1 MFVIWNLGF
10 VISNTMLEKI
20 KTIREKIGAGMVDIK
35 KALIEAK
42 GNEEKAI
49 ELLRKSGKAKAI
61 KKSERTA
68 KEGIVASYIHS
79 NKRVGVM
86 IKLLCETDFVARNS
100 DFQELAKD
108 ICMHIA
114 GMNPK
119 FLKPEDVSSEIV
131 DEEKEIWKEQLKNEG
146 KPEAMLAKI
155 MEGKEKKFREE
166 SALLTQPF
174 VKNPDITVEELI
186 AEKIGVIGEN
196 IQIGKFIRYEL

>member
-1 MFVIWNLGF
+1 M
-10 VISNTMLEKI
+10 SLEKI
-20 KTIREKIGAGMVDIK
+20 KTIREKTGAGMVDIK
-35 KALIEAK
+35 KALEQAG

-49 ELLRKSGKAKAI
+49 ELLRKSGQAKAL

-68 KEGIVASYIHS
+68 KEGVVASYIHS
-79 NKRVGVM
+79 NSRVGVM

-131 DEEKEIWKEQLKNEG
+131 EKEKEIWKEQLKNEG
-146 KPEAMLAKI
+146 KPEAMFEKI
-155 MEGKEKKFREE
+155 MSGKEKKLREE
-166 SALLTQPF
+166 MALLSQPF
-174 VKNPDITVEELI
+174 VKNPDITVGELI
-186 AEKIGVIGEN
+186 GEKVGVIGEN
-196 IQIGKFIRYEL
+196 IQVGEFVRYEL